1 MTLPKNKMEGQRRI
15 DDNNNRNVEN
25 KTKGS
30 DINKRERERERLKE
44 DKRNQKKLTRSAWS
58 RAW

>member
-1 MTLPKNKMEGQRRI
+1 MEGQRRI

-30 DINKRERERERLKE
+30 DINKRERERLKE

>member
-30 DINKRERERERLKE
+30 DINKRERERDLKKIKGT
-44 DKRNQKKLTRSAWS
+44 KRS
-58 RAW
+58 

>member
-15 DDNNNRNVEN
+15 DDNNYKNVEN
-25 KTKGS
+25 KTKES
-30 DINKRERERERLKE
+30 DINKRERERLKE
-44 DKRNQKKLTRSAWS
+44 DKRKQKKLTRSTWS